1 MNSSR
6 IKIAF
11 HTLGCKLNY
20 TETSTMSRLFPA
32 QEFEVVSSENGADI
46 YVINTCSVTGTAE
59 RKCRQAIKKFI
70 KQSPEALIAAVGCY
84 AQLRPQAIAAIPG
97 VDLVLGN
104 CEKFDIAEYIRKHPG
119 KGAPAIHSALLPE
132 KEPYFP
138 AWSVGGRTR
147 SFLKVQDGCDYN
159 CSYCT
164 VPLARGKSRNQD
176 IASIV
181 REAELIAEKGIKEI
195 VITGVNTG
203 DFGRS
208 TGENLAGLLKKLVLV
223 KGIER
228 YRISSIEPNLLTN
241 GIIDIIAGNDK
252 LMPHFHIPLQSGS
265 DRMLGLMRR
274 RYRREMFVQR
284 VNHVRKLMPLAGIG
298 ADIIAGFPGE
308 SDSDFNDTFRF
319 ISDMPISYL
328 HVFKYS
334 DRLGTVSEKMTGKIK
349 PSVKEIRTRKLS
361 ELSDQKH
368 LNFCLLNKDM
378 VSEVLFEGRKG
389 RNLITGFTGNYIRVE
404 YPRDEKLEGQ
414 IRKVVLKET
423 VPSGNMTAE
432 IID

>member
-1 MNSSR
+1 MNRSR

-20 TETSTMSRLFPA
+20 TETSTMSRLFPDN
-32 QEFEVVSSENGADI
+32 EFEVVSSESRADI
-46 YVINTCSVTGTAE
+46 YVINTCSVTGIAE

-70 KQSPEALIAAVGCY
+70 NRSPDAYIAAVGCY
-84 AQLRPQAIAAIPG
+84 AQLRPHAIAAIPG

-104 CEKFDIAEYIRKHPG
+104 NEKFDIAAYIREKPG
-119 KGAPAIHSALLPE
+119 KGIPAIHSAMLPE

-138 AWSVGGRTR
+138 AWSFGGRTR

-176 IASIV
+176 IGSVV

-208 TGENLAGLLKKLVLV
+208 TGETLAGLLKKLVNI
-223 KGIER
+223 KYIER
-228 YRISSIEPNLLTN
+228 YRISSIEPNLLTDE
-241 GIIDIIAGNDK
+241 IIDIIAGNDK

-274 RYRREMFVQR
+274 RYRRELFEQR
-284 VNHVRKLMPLAGIG
+284 VTFIKKLLPLAGIG
-298 ADIIAGFPGE
+298 ADLIAGFPGE

-319 ISDMPISYL
+319 VSDMPISYL
-328 HVFKYS
+328 HVFRYS
-334 DRLGTVSEKMTGKIK
+334 DRPGTASEKMTGKIK
-349 PSVKEIRTRKLS
+349 PSVKETRTRRLS

-368 LNFCLLNKDM
+368 LSFCLHNKGV
-378 VSEVLFEGRKG
+378 VSEVLFEGRNG
-389 RNLITGFTGNYIRVE
+389 RNLITGLTGNYIRAE
-404 YPRDEKLEGQ
+404 HPWDEQLAGQ
-414 IRKVVLKET
+414 VRKVILKET
-423 VPSGNMTAE
+423 VPSGNIKAE
-432 IID
+432 LID